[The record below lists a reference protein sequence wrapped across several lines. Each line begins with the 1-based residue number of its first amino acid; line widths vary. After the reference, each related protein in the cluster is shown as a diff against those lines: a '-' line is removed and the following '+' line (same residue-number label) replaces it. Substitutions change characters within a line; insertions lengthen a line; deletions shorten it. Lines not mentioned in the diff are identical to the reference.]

1 MNGMNLKQIFL
12 ILKAHYRIALVTLL
26 LVSAIGV
33 AITLMA
39 PKQYVATTDIVFDV
53 KSPDPVVGQL
63 LPILPGY
70 IATQVEIIN
79 SERVAQRV
87 VKMTRL
93 DESPTVQ
100 ADWKREADG
109 QGKIEDWV
117 GKLLLRKLTVTA
129 SRETSIIHINYTS
142 ADPNFAVLIANAFA
156 QAYLDANIELRVDPA
171 RQHARWFAVQGK
183 ALRENLEK
191 SQAKLSD
198 FQQQNGIV
206 AKDEQYDAETT
217 KLSDLTSQLTIAM
230 GATADA
236 QSKQQSGSDTLP
248 EVTRNSVVMGLRS
261 DIARLEGKQQEAAGN
276 LGKNHPQYLRMGSEL
291 AALRRQLDVE
301 TQRVTRGFA
310 SAKSV
315 SKDNESELRTAI
327 AAQEKKLLDFKFRRN
342 QLSVLQRDVDAA
354 QSAYETV
361 TTRFNQSSLESQLTQ
376 ASASVLS
383 YASQPTVPTFPNVPK
398 GLLISLGTGL
408 LLGAGVAF
416 LLELLNRRVRCTDDL
431 AQVLELPVLSVIRRT
446 RPGPLGK
453 LLFWRRKP
461 AMGST

>member
-354 QSAYETV
+354 HSAYETV

-398 GLLISLGTGL
+398 GLLISLGAGL

-416 LLELLNRRVRCTDDL
+416 LLELLDRRVRCTDDL
-431 AQVLELPVLSVIRRT
+431 AQVLQLPVLSVIRRT

-453 LLFWRRKP
+453 LLFWRRNP
-461 AMGST
+461 AIGST